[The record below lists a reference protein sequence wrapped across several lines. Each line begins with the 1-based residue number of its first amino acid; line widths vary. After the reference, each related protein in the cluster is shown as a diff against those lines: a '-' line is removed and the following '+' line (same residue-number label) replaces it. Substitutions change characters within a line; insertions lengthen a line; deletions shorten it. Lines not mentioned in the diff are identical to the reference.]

1 MRTLDDSEVADALPW
16 GELIGAIEQI
26 MVDDQAVAPER
37 TVHTVPDGRG
47 NDAVLL
53 LKPGWIAG
61 EVIGIKAVTSFPK
74 NGELE
79 LPMVQAGFLL
89 FDGSNGSLLGACEAN
104 ALTARR
110 TAAASAV
117 AAKHLARHDTERLLI
132 VGTGAV
138 ASMAAQV
145 HSEVR
150 PYSTIEVWGRR
161 VERAEALVLELS
173 AMGLPAVVS
182 TDLDASVV
190 RADVI
195 SAATGATT
203 PLIRGEL
210 LEPGTHVDL
219 IGAFAT
225 GMRESDD
232 DVVRRASIFV
242 DTRDDAIL
250 AGDLAQPL
258 ADGIITVESIRADL
272 ADLIS
277 GRHAGRSH
285 VDEITMFKSAGTA
298 LEDLAAATLAFS

>member
-74 NGELE
+74 NGDLE

-258 ADGIITVESIRADL
+258 ADGVITVESIRADL

>member
-1 MRTLDDSEVADALPW
+1 MRTLDDSEVADVLPW
-16 GELIGAIEQI
+16 GALMEAIERV
-26 MVDDQAVAPER
+26 MVDHRAVAPAR

-53 LKPGWIAG
+53 LKPGWITGA
-61 EVIGIKAVTSFPK
+61 VIGIKAVTSFPE

-79 LPMVQAGFLL
+79 LPMIQAGFLL

-117 AAKHLARHDTERLLI
+117 AAKHLARSDTERLLI

-145 HSEVR
+145 HNEVR

-161 VERAEALVLELS
+161 VERAEALVRELG
-173 AMGLPAVVS
+173 AMGLPAVVC
-182 TDLDASVV
+182 TDLDASVA

-195 SAATGATT
+195 SAATGTT
-203 PLIRGEL
+203 APLIKGEL

-219 IGAFAT
+219 IGAFSPA
-225 GMRESDD
+225 MRESDD

-242 DTRDDAIL
+242 DTRDDAVL

-258 ADGIITVESIRADL
+258 ADDIITVDSIRADL
-272 ADLIS
+272 ADLIAGRHS
-277 GRHAGRSH
+277 GRADA
-285 VDEITMFKSAGTA
+285 DEITMFKSAGTA
-298 LEDLAAATLAFS
+298 LEDLAAASLAFS

>member
-74 NGELE
+74 NGDLE